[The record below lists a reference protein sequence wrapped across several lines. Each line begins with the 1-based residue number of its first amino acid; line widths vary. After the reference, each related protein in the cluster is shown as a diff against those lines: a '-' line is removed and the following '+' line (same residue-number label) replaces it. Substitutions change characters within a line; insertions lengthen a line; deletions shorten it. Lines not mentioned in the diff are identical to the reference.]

1 MLMEPIRV
9 EVEPDEG
16 DDLLEA
22 LSLRGL
28 ESRLLRSEERVEVEL
43 SPPAENWELWN
54 LEVVA
59 ALEGWLEEAQRDS
72 VVARTGTRTYTVRAP
87 RPLAGAPA
95 STRVPRDEAPEP
107 PDNVPAGTD
116 DTVTARMPA
125 LPAFEGPVGPV
136 APVGVAE
143 PAVRARSRPV
153 IVAAAVATVLLAAV
167 GLAVLAVVLMQVL

>member
-1 MLMEPIRV
+1 MEPIRV

-22 LSLRGL
+22 LSVRGL
-28 ESRLLRSEERVEVEL
+28 ESRLLRSEDRVEVEV

-54 LEVVA
+54 FEVVA
-59 ALEGWLEEAQRDS
+59 ALEGWLEEVQRDS
-72 VVARTGTRTYTVRAP
+72 VVARTETRTYTVRAP

-95 STRVPRDEAPEP
+95 STRVPRPEAPEP
-107 PDNVPAGTD
+107 ADDVVAAGTD

-125 LPAFEGPVGPV
+125 LPAFEGPVGPM

-143 PAVRARSRPV
+143 PATRARSRPV
-153 IVAAAVATVLLAAV
+153 VVVAAVATVLLAAV

>member
-1 MLMEPIRV
+1 MEPIRV

-16 DDLLEA
+16 EDLLEA
-22 LSLRGL
+22 LSVRGL
-28 ESRLLRSEERVEVEL
+28 ESRLVRTEERVEVEL

-59 ALEGWLEEAQRDS
+59 ALEGWLEEAQRDW
-72 VVARTGTRTYTVRAP
+72 VVARTKTRSYTVRAP

-95 STRVPRDEAPEP
+95 STRVPRPEAPEP
-107 PDNVPAGTD
+107 REDVPPGTD

-125 LPAFEGPVGPV
+125 LPAFQPPVGPMGLE
-136 APVGVAE
+136 PE
-143 PAVRARSRPV
+143 PAGRARSRPV
-153 IVAAAVATVLLAAV
+153 VVAAAVATVLLAAV